1 MGPGRGIASRR
12 VLSRRV
18 LNPHQRRRR
27 NERFR
32 STALRLFV
40 WAVLAVFVLT
50 SVGVALVNFSAH

>member
-1 MGPGRGIASRR
+1 
-12 VLSRRV
+12 

-50 SVGVALVNFSAH
+50 SVGVALVNFSTR